1 MYVMRWTQAG
11 TRLERRIVCI
21 RVCGG
26 ARGCVFRVTE
36 RGGEAPRACL
46 GMPPALLNLGPL
58 ACRQTMVRSIAHS
71 VKAAVLADVALVRV
85 PRDHDLS

>member
-21 RVCGG
+21 RFCGG

-71 VKAAVLADVALVRV
+71 VDTRCV
-85 PRDHDLS
+85 